1 MTTRTPAGLRRGFT
15 LVELLVAVLIAAILM
30 AIAIPSYRSY
40 VQRAQRS
47 EATAALTRARAAQ
60 ERFFVQYNRYTA
72 ELEPAPPTGVGIPA
86 VTDNGLYS
94 LAVELTADGFRL
106 MATPRAEG
114 GQRDDA
120 KCATLGI
127 DQSGRRS
134 GLGADGTDT
143 TRDCWR

>member
-1 MTTRTPAGLRRGFT
+1 MMQRPGTLLRGFT
-15 LVELLVAVLIAAILM
+15 LVELLITIVIAAILM

-60 ERFFVQYNRYTA
+60 ERFFVQYNRYA
-72 ELEPAPPTGVGIPA
+72 PELEPAPPTGVGIPGI
-86 VTDNGLYS
+86 TDNGLYD
-94 LAVELTADGFRL
+94 LAVEITADGFRL
-106 MATPRAEG
+106 TATPRADG
-114 GQRDDA
+114 GQHDDA
-120 KCATLGI
+120 LCATISI

-134 GLGADGTDT
+134 GLGADGSDT

>member
-1 MTTRTPAGLRRGFT
+1 MRR
-15 LVELLVAVLIAAILM
+15 L
-30 AIAIPSYRSY
+30 
-40 VQRAQRS
+40 QRAQAGVS
-47 EATAALTRARAAQ
+47 LIELMVALTIDS
-60 ERFFVQYNRYTA
+60 
-72 ELEPAPPTGVGIPA
+72 LLIVGTITVYSNSRSTFA
-86 VTDNGLYS
+86 VTENGLYS

-106 MATPRAEG
+106 TATPRAEG